1 MWTIRWL
8 VGEPRVVGGS
18 GGSFS
23 VTVADPARP
32 GPYSVSPY
40 PPLLCGRTK
49 RSPIGQSREGEDPFV
64 AHLVTNQPH
73 PPTLSL
79 PLGLSASPPT
89 SPRRRR
95 RRRRRGAGSGARR
108 ASAAPSSTVRAPLP
122 RRASRARASA
132 SYPPLC
138 ASGDDSVR
146 LGLCA
151 AHARGSLVATASRSP
166 CPLPRARVPSHPA
179 ELGVVPRG
187 NLSCRATDLPST
199 VLL

>member
-8 VGEPRVVGGS
+8 VGEPLVVGGS

-95 RRRRRGAGSGARR
+95 RRRRRGQAAELGAPRPRR
-108 ASAAPSSTVRAPLP
+108 RLPCGAAP

-151 AHARGSLVATASRSP
+151 AHARGSFVATASRSP